1 MQSLSERKQEAM
13 TKGVRVI
20 YFVIALAMIG
30 AFFLPWATLD
40 GMSRSYSGAE
50 LIATALSPTREYLFA
65 VSPTQTVLL
74 IACPVAAV
82 LFSIR
87 IAAKQVV
94 SESSPAATT
103 LVLAS
108 SIVFF
113 YGVTDLVSNSAPTF
127 HFGSLLTIVL
137 STILLMHYLL
147 LRIQQILFAK
157 RKLPS
162 TYRILSLVT
171 GKSQYR

>member
-1 MQSLSERKQEAM
+1 MQSLAQQKRE
-13 TKGVRVI
+13 TITIGVRAT

-40 GMSRSYSGAE
+40 GMSISYSGAE
-50 LIATALSPTREYLFA
+50 LVATALTPVREYFFA
-65 VSPTQTVLL
+65 VSPIQAVLL
-74 IACPVAAV
+74 IACPGLAV

-94 SESSPAATT
+94 GETAPIATI

-108 SIVFF
+108 PIVFV

-127 HFGSLLTIVL
+127 HFGLLLTIVL
-137 STILLMHYLL
+137 SAILLVQHLL
-147 LRIQQILFAK
+147 LRIQQILLAK

-162 TYRILSLVT
+162 VYRILSLAI
-171 GKSQYR
+171 GKSQ